1 MQSQLQ
7 QEQGNFLLSGA
18 EEPMF
23 SGYSQTRE
31 MPETVPTLTHAIPGR
46 SYREWSFRPDPSGA
60 GGSGNI
66 QYSPSSPYSSSST
79 GSWTGQK
86 RTRDQDYSVT
96 QFPEQVQRIYGGFGE
111 SSFSV
116 KTEVAEAGGTSVTP
130 SPTTTVEHQLQP
142 PPPPPETS
150 TEEQGE
156 RRKKY
161 RGVRQ
166 RPWGKWAAEIRDPH
180 KAARVWLGTF
190 ETAEAAAR
198 AYDEAALR
206 FRGNKAKLNFPET
219 VRNLPPPPPP
229 PQTTTLA
236 AAAASP
242 PAAAAF
248 FQNQP
253 FQISETARDY
263 WEYSQLLQNTADF
276 QQQQPTSFLEQM
288 FYASSMAATSSNP
301 LQFPSQQQTVNSQSQ
316 SQSQTQ
322 TQGNQTQES
331 TPNFPA
337 PPWTSSTH
345 YPSSSS

>member
-18 EEPMF
+18 GEPMF
-23 SGYSQTRE
+23 SLYNQTGE
-31 MPETVPTLTHAIPGR
+31 MPAMVPTLTQAVPGQT
-46 SYREWSFRPDPSGA
+46 YREWSFRPDPSGA
-60 GGSGNI
+60 GGSGNT
-66 QYSPSSPYSSSST
+66 QYSPSSPYSSSSS
-79 GSWTGQK
+79 GSLAGQK

-116 KTEVAEAGGTSVTP
+116 KTEEAEAGGTSVTP
-130 SPTTTVEHQLQP
+130 IPTTTVEHQI
-142 PPPPPETS
+142 PPPPPEIS
-150 TEEQGE
+150 TEEQVE
-156 RRKKY
+156 RRRKY

-198 AYDEAALR
+198 AYDEAAIR
-206 FRGNKAKLNFPET
+206 FRGNKAKLNFPGT

-229 PQTTTLA
+229 PTLPPLPQTTTLA
-236 AAAASP
+236 AAAP
-242 PAAAAF
+242 PPPPPQAAL

-276 QQQQPTSFLEQM
+276 QQQQPTSLLEQM
-288 FYASSMAATSSNP
+288 FYASSMAAAASYP
-301 LQFPSQQQTVNSQSQ
+301 LQSPNQQQAINS
-316 SQSQTQ
+316 Q
-322 TQGNQTQES
+322 TQGNQTQEN
-331 TPNFPA
+331 TPTYPA